1 MSLLAKAKARSEPP
15 VLKKRAEHAWRLRWG
30 AILACAAARAFAASL
45 LELRFGGGADGDV
58 PSTHEVVND
67 LRHAGLA

>member
-1 MSLLAKAKARSEPP
+1 MGSHSGLPRSP
-15 VLKKRAEHAWRLRWG
+15 
-30 AILACAAARAFAASL
+30 CFAASL

-67 LRHAGLA
+67 LRHAGQEQHVFLSVVTGQCTEICDF